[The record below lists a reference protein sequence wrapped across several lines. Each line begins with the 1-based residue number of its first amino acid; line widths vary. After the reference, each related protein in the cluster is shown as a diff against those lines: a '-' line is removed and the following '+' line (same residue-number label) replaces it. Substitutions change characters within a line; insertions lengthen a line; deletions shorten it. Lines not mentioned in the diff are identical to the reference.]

1 MRYQAPRGT
10 HDVLPS
16 EVPNW
21 RFVEET
27 FRELCARYGY
37 QEIRTPVFEVT
48 ELFARTSGESSDIV
62 TKQMYTFRVGDESL
76 TLRPE
81 GTAPTIRAYLEH
93 ALHAQGPVC
102 KLFYICPIFRH
113 EAPQAGRYRQH
124 HQVGIECL
132 GAADAAADAE
142 VIALGHDYL
151 RALGI
156 TGEVLHLNSVGC
168 PQCRPTYRQALRDFL
183 QPLLPRLCDDC
194 QRRYAVNP
202 LRVLDCK
209 STTCKALVAD
219 APRGLDYLCAEC
231 AAHFAQVRRWL
242 DTLGIGYE
250 LDPRLVRGLDY
261 YTRTAFEFMHDG
273 LGAQST
279 VIGGGRYDG
288 LIEQCGGK
296 PTPGVGFGSG
306 IERALLI
313 RAALQAALPAAP
325 ARKVFVATQG
335 DAARAASIPLLYELR
350 RAKVPAETDY
360 LGRSLKAQMREAH
373 RQGARFAL
381 ILGDDELA
389 HNVVTLR
396 DLQTHEQRVV
406 PREQVVSEL
415 QRLTAV

>member
-10 HDVLPS
+10 HDVLPN
-16 EVPNW
+16 EVQSW

-27 FRELCARYGY
+27 FREMCARYGY
-37 QEIRTPVFEVT
+37 QEIRTPVFEAT
-48 ELFARTSGESSDIV
+48 ELLTRTSGESSDIV
-62 TKQMYTFRVGDESL
+62 TKQMYTFQVGDESL

-142 VIALGHDYL
+142 VITLGHDYL
-151 RALGI
+151 RAIGI
-156 TGEVLHLNSVGC
+156 SGEALHLNSVGC
-168 PQCRPTYRQALRDFL
+168 PQCRPAYRQTLREFL
-183 QPLLPRLCDDC
+183 QPLLPRLCADC
-194 QRRYAVNP
+194 QRRYEVNP

-209 STTCKALVAD
+209 NQTCQTLVVD
-219 APRGLDYLCAEC
+219 APRGLDYLCEEC
-231 AAHFAQVRRWL
+231 VAHFAKVRRLL

-250 LDPRLVRGLDY
+250 LDPQLVRGLDY

-288 LIEQCGGK
+288 LIEECGGK

-313 RAALQAALPAAP
+313 REALQALLPASQV
-325 ARKVFVATQG
+325 RKVFVATLG
-335 DAARAASIPLLYELR
+335 DAAREAGLPLLYELR
-350 RAKVPAETDY
+350 RARLTAEVDY
-360 LGRSLKAQMREAH
+360 VGRSLKAQMREAD

-389 HNVVTLR
+389 QNVVTLR
-396 DLQTHEQRVV
+396 DLQTHEQRTVS
-406 PREQVVSEL
+406 REQIVSEL
-415 QRLTAV
+415 RRLAAV

>member
-10 HDVLPS
+10 HDVLPN
-16 EVPNW
+16 EVQNW

-27 FRELCARYGY
+27 FRAMCARYGY
-37 QEIRTPVFEVT
+37 QEIRTPVFEAT
-48 ELFARTSGESSDIV
+48 ELFVRTAGESSDIV
-62 TKQMYTFRVGDESL
+62 TKQMYTFQVGDESL

-81 GTAPTIRAYLEH
+81 GTAPAIRAYLEH

-124 HQVGIECL
+124 HQVGVECL

-151 RALGI
+151 RAIGI

-168 PQCRPTYRQALRDFL
+168 PRCRPAYRQTLREFL
-183 QPLLPRLCDDC
+183 LPLLPRLCADC
-194 QRRYAVNP
+194 KRRYEVNP

-209 STTCKALVAD
+209 NETCKTLVAD
-219 APRGLDYLCAEC
+219 APRGLDYLCEEC
-231 AAHFAQVRRWL
+231 IAHFAKVRRWL
-242 DTLGIGYE
+242 DTLDIGYE

-288 LIEQCGGK
+288 LIEECGGK

-313 RAALQAALPAAP
+313 REALQAELPASQGC
-325 ARKVFVATQG
+325 KVFVAAWG
-335 DAARAASIPLLYELR
+335 EAARDAAIPLLYELR
-350 RAKVPAETDY
+350 RAGGTAEMDY
-360 LGRSLKAQMREAH
+360 VGRSLKAQMREAN

-381 ILGDDELA
+381 ILGEDELA
-389 HNVVTLR
+389 QNVVTLR
-396 DLQTHEQRVV
+396 DLQTHEQRTVS
-406 PREQVVSEL
+406 REQIVSEL
-415 QRLTAV
+415 RRLAAV

>member
-1 MRYQAPRGT
+1 MRYRAPRGT
-10 HDVLPS
+10 HDVLPQ
-16 EVPNW
+16 EVQSW

-27 FRELCARYGY
+27 FRDLCARYGY
-37 QEIRTPVFEVT
+37 QEIRTPVFEAT

-62 TKQMYTFRVGDESL
+62 TKQMYTFQVGDESL

-81 GTAPTIRAYLEH
+81 GTAPAIRAYLEH

-168 PQCRPTYRQALRDFL
+168 PQCRPAYRQTLRDFL
-183 QPLLPRLCDDC
+183 QPLLPRLCADC
-194 QRRYAVNP
+194 RRRYEVNP

-209 STTCKALVAD
+209 NETCRTLVVD
-219 APRGLDYLCAEC
+219 APRGLDYLCEEC
-231 AAHFAQVRRWL
+231 AAHFAQVRRHL
-242 DTLGIGYE
+242 DTLGIHHE
-250 LDPRLVRGLDY
+250 LDPHLVRGLDY

-288 LIEQCGGK
+288 LIEECGGK

-313 RAALQAALPAAP
+313 RAALQLTSPSALVH
-325 ARKVFVATQG
+325 KIFVATLG
-335 DAARAASIPLLYELR
+335 DAARQAAVPLLHALR
-350 RAKVPAETDY
+350 RAGMTAETDY
-360 LGRSLKAQMREAH
+360 VGRSLKAQMREAH

-389 HNVVTLR
+389 QNVVTLR
-396 DLQTHEQRVV
+396 DLQTHEQRAVS
-406 PREQVVSEL
+406 REQIVFEL